1 MFTGTLNANTSS
13 RRQNKHG
20 QAFGT
25 SFGWAR
31 AHGLKNKSKAHKAL
45 SILAKRDG
53 VPDTM
58 VVDGSKEQTL
68 GESRRKCR
76 QINVC
81 IQQIEPC
88 SQWANAAEGQVR
100 ELKQGSGKKMMS
112 ANTPKRF
119 WDNCL
124 ETERHV

>member
-1 MFTGTLNANTSS
+1 MFTDTLNADTSS

-25 SFGWAR
+25 SCGWAK

-45 SILAKRDG
+45 LILAKRDG

-68 GESRRKCR
+68 GEFRKKCG
-76 QINVC
+76 QMFVC
-81 IQQIEPC
+81 AQEI
-88 SQWANAAEGQVR
+88 AGQHASTKR
-100 ELKQGSGKKMMS
+100 ERCK
-112 ANTPKRF
+112 NH
-119 WDNCL
+119 C
-124 ETERHV
+124 